1 MSKAKVVLALGDD
14 VSTDDIY
21 PGRYMATVL
30 PTETPQ
36 FAFADETAFNAKLKA
51 RQIPPG
57 SVVVGGKNFGCGSS
71 REQAVSCLKGHELVI
86 VAKDFARIF
95 LQNGINLGLR
105 MVACPGIEAAESDE
119 LELTPEAVINQTSGK
134 QFAVEPMPRSRQVI
148 IDAGGLIPYTRARL
162 LERAGAA

>member
-1 MSKAKVVLALGDD
+1 MSKVVFKVGDD
-14 VSTDDIY
+14 VSTDVIY

-36 FAFADETAFNAKLKA
+36 FAFVDDAAFNARLKA
-51 RQIPPG
+51 RQVPPG
-57 SVVVGGKNFGCGSS
+57 SVVVGGRNFGCGSS

-105 MVACPGIEAAESDE
+105 MIVCPGIEAGEGDE
-119 LELTPEAVINQTSGK
+119 LEVTAEAVVNKTTGK
-134 QFAVEPMPRSRQVI
+134 EFPLEPMPKSRQAI
-148 IDAGGLIPYTRARL
+148 IDAGGLVPYTRARL
-162 LERAGAA
+162 MQPAA

>member
-1 MSKAKVVLALGDD
+1 MPTVVFKAGDD
-14 VSTDDIY
+14 VSTDVIY

-51 RQIPPG
+51 KQVPSG

-86 VAKDFARIF
+86 VARNFARIF

-105 MVACPGIEAAESDE
+105 MIVCPEIEAAEGDE
-119 LELTPEAVINQTSGK
+119 LELTSEAVVNKTSSK
-134 QFAVEPMPRSRQVI
+134 QFQVEPMPKSRQVI
-148 IDAGGLIPYTRARL
+148 IDAGGLIPYTRKRL
-162 LERAGAA
+162 LEKTA